1 MWKASRQLHELA
13 ERITAHKTPL
23 NSGDLSGVF
32 LFLLVVVMTQYSDEA
47 IAQELQAELI
57 RAVARTQDKLGV
69 KFMTVNMDLDIYGDG
84 SKVKFSTIPE
94 HILKPVS

>member
-1 MWKASRQLHELA
+1 
-13 ERITAHKTPL
+13 
-23 NSGDLSGVF
+23 
-32 LFLLVVVMTQYSDEA
+32 MTQYSDEV
-47 IAQELQAELI
+47 IARELQAELI

-69 KFMTVNMDLDIYGDG
+69 KFMTVNMDLDIYGDD

>member
-1 MWKASRQLHELA
+1 
-13 ERITAHKTPL
+13 
-23 NSGDLSGVF
+23 
-32 LFLLVVVMTQYSDEA
+32 MTQYSDEV
-47 IAQELQAELI
+47 IARELQAELI

-69 KFMTVNMDLDIYGDG
+69 KLMTVNMDLDIYGDG

>member
-1 MWKASRQLHELA
+1 MLR
-13 ERITAHKTPL
+13 
-23 NSGDLSGVF
+23 GF
-32 LFLLVVVMTQYSDEA
+32 LFLLVVVMTQYSDEV
-47 IAQELQAELI
+47 IARELQAELI

-69 KFMTVNMDLDIYGDG
+69 KFMTMNMDLDIYGDG

>member
-1 MWKASRQLHELA
+1 
-13 ERITAHKTPL
+13 
-23 NSGDLSGVF
+23 
-32 LFLLVVVMTQYSDEA
+32 VVVMTQYSDEV
-47 IAQELQAELI
+47 IARELQAELI

-69 KFMTVNMDLDIYGDG
+69 KFMTVNMDLDIYGDD

>member
-1 MWKASRQLHELA
+1 
-13 ERITAHKTPL
+13 
-23 NSGDLSGVF
+23 
-32 LFLLVVVMTQYSDEA
+32 MTQYSDEV
-47 IAQELQAELI
+47 IARELQAELV
-57 RAVARTQDKLGV
+57 RAVARTQDKLGL

>member
-1 MWKASRQLHELA
+1 
-13 ERITAHKTPL
+13 
-23 NSGDLSGVF
+23 
-32 LFLLVVVMTQYSDEA
+32 MTQISDEF

-57 RAVARTQDKLGV
+57 QAVKRTQDKLDV
-69 KFMTVNMDLDIYGDG
+69 KFITVNMDLDIYGDG

>member
-1 MWKASRQLHELA
+1 MWKGQRKLHELA
-13 ERITAHKTPL
+13 ERITAHKALL

-32 LFLLVVVMTQYSDEA
+32 LFLLVVVMTQYSDEV
-47 IAQELQAELI
+47 IARELQAELI

>member
-1 MWKASRQLHELA
+1 MLR
-13 ERITAHKTPL
+13 
-23 NSGDLSGVF
+23 GF
-32 LFLLVVVMTQYSDEA
+32 LFLLVVVMTQYSDEV
-47 IAQELQAELI
+47 IARELQAELI